1 MATGRIVSCSPNLII
16 KIHFVYLYGLVSRFW
31 KYVAEVL
38 RVPDY
43 S

>member
-16 KIHFVYLYGLVSRFW
+16 KMHFVHLYRLVRLFW